1 MRFPPPEVMATW
13 PKPNYV
19 DPVRRGNE
27 SIIIQGV
34 LIALVVIFVSIRLY
48 ARLAITKAGIGLDD
62 VLICVSTVF
71 GLGLTAGVIL
81 AIHNYGWDI
90 HVWDLPPEDS
100 ISSRMVSWASMVL
113 YLTSSTLTKVSILV
127 FYLRIL
133 VDKRDKLITKITLGA
148 MGLYYVVLLLV
159 LFLQCQPLQYY
170 WEILIPGAKGKCFD
184 EGVHMV
190 TAGVLNIIFDLIIF
204 TIPLRSLFLLKI
216 RTTQKLQVISLF
228 SAGLIVIAA
237 ASMRLY
243 YNVVVFLQTYDVS
256 WYGYVAWLW
265 AAVEV
270 HVSIIYYNVV
280 VFLQTYDVSWYGYVA
295 WLWAAV
301 EVHVSIICACVPSC
315 RAFFASWTVRGS
327 SKNRSGPGGTY
338 PSKPGGRSFNNLDV
352 DEDARLTSVK
362 MGSMAKVEAGSVRSG
377 VSGESEDTR
386 DGVRV
391 QTEVLQYHEGP
402 GDKRGAGMV

>member
-13 PKPNYV
+13 PEPNYI

-27 SIIIQGV
+27 SIIIQAV
-34 LIALVVIFVSIRLY
+34 LVALVVLFVSIRLY

-62 VLICVSTVF
+62 VLIVIAAIV

-90 HVWDLPPEDS
+90 HVWDLPPKDS
-100 ISSRMVSWASMVL
+100 ITSRKVSWASMLL
-113 YLTSSTLTKVSILV
+113 YLTSSSLTKISILV

-133 VDKRDKLITKITLGA
+133 VEKKDKLITKITLGA
-148 MGLYYVVLLLV
+148 MIIYYVVLLIV
-159 LFLQCQPLQYY
+159 LFAQCRPLPYY
-170 WEILIPGAKGKCFD
+170 WEILIAGAKGTCLD

-190 TAGVLNIIFDLIIF
+190 TAGVLNLIFDLIIF
-204 TIPLRSLFLLKI
+204 AIPLRSLFTLKI

-237 ASMRLY
+237 ASIRL
-243 YNVVVFLQTYDVS
+243 
-256 WYGYVAWLW
+256 
-265 AAVEV
+265 
-270 HVSIIYYNVV
+270 YYNVV

-327 SKNRSGPGGTY
+327 SKNRSGQGTY
-338 PSKPGGRSFNNLDV
+338 PSKPGGRSFHNLDAE
-352 DEDARLTSVK
+352 EDARLTSVK
-362 MGSMAKVEAGSVRSG
+362 MGSMARVEAGSVKSG
-377 VSGESEDTR
+377 VSGESEETR
-386 DGVRV
+386 EGVRV
-391 QTEVLQYHEGP
+391 QMEVLQYHEGV
-402 GDKRGAGMV
+402 GDKRGGVMV

>member
-13 PKPNYV
+13 PKPNYI

-27 SIIIQGV
+27 SIIIQAV
-34 LIALVVIFVSIRLY
+34 LVALVTLFVSIRLY

-62 VLICVSTVF
+62 VIIVISAIV

-90 HVWDLPPEDS
+90 HVWDLPPKDS
-100 ISSRMVSWASMVL
+100 ITSRKVSWASMLL
-113 YLTSSTLTKVSILV
+113 YLTSSSLTKISILV

-133 VDKRDKLITKITLGA
+133 VEKKDKLITKITLGA
-148 MGLYYVVLLLV
+148 MIIYYVVFLIV
-159 LFLQCQPLQYY
+159 LFAQCRPLPYY
-170 WEILIPGAKGKCFD
+170 WEILIPGAKGTCLD

-190 TAGVLNIIFDLIIF
+190 TAGVLNVIFDLIIF
-204 TIPLRSLFLLKI
+204 AIPLRSLFTLKI

-237 ASMRLY
+237 ASIRL
-243 YNVVVFLQTYDVS
+243 
-256 WYGYVAWLW
+256 
-265 AAVEV
+265 
-270 HVSIIYYNVV
+270 YYNVV

-327 SKNRSGPGGTY
+327 SKNRSGQGTY
-338 PSKPGGRSFNNLDV
+338 PSKPGGRSFNNLDAE
-352 DEDARLTSVK
+352 EDARLTSVK
-362 MGSMAKVEAGSVRSG
+362 MGSMARVEAGSVKSG
-377 VSGESEDTR
+377 VSGESEETR
-386 DGVRV
+386 EGVRV
-391 QTEVLQYHEGP
+391 QMEVLQYHEGV
-402 GDKRGAGMV
+402 GDKRGGVMV

>member
-270 HVSIIYYNVV
+270 HVSII
-280 VFLQTYDVSWYGYVA
+280 
-295 WLWAAV
+295 
-301 EVHVSIICACVPSC
+301 CACVPSC

-377 VSGESEDTR
+377 VSGESEETR

>member
-13 PKPNYV
+13 PKPNYI

-27 SIIIQGV
+27 SIIIQAV
-34 LIALVVIFVSIRLY
+34 LVALVTLFVSIRLY

-62 VLICVSTVF
+62 VLIVISAIV

-81 AIHNYGWDI
+81 AIHDYGWDI
-90 HVWDLPPEDS
+90 HVWDLPPKDS
-100 ISSRMVSWASMVL
+100 ITSRKVSWASMLL
-113 YLTSSTLTKVSILV
+113 YLTSSSLTKISILV

-133 VDKRDKLITKITLGA
+133 VEKKDKLITKITLGA
-148 MGLYYVVLLLV
+148 MIIYYVVFLIV
-159 LFLQCQPLQYY
+159 LFAQCRPLPYY
-170 WEILIPGAKGKCFD
+170 WEILIPGAKGTCLD

-190 TAGVLNIIFDLIIF
+190 TAGVLNLIFDLIIF
-204 TIPLRSLFLLKI
+204 ATPLRSLFTLKI

-237 ASMRLY
+237 ASIRL
-243 YNVVVFLQTYDVS
+243 
-256 WYGYVAWLW
+256 
-265 AAVEV
+265 
-270 HVSIIYYNVV
+270 YYNVV

-327 SKNRSGPGGTY
+327 SKNRSGQGTY
-338 PSKPGGRSFNNLDV
+338 PSKPGGRSFNNLDAE
-352 DEDARLTSVK
+352 EDARLTSVK
-362 MGSMAKVEAGSVRSG
+362 MGSMARVEAGSVKSG
-377 VSGESEDTR
+377 VSGESEETR
-386 DGVRV
+386 EGVRV
-391 QTEVLQYHEGP
+391 QMEVLQYHEGV
-402 GDKRGAGMV
+402 GDKRGGVMV